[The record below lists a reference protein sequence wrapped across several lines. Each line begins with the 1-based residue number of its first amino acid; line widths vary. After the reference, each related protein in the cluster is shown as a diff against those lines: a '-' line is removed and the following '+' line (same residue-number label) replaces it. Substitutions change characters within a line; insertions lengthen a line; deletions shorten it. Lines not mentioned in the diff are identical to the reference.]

1 MIYIA
6 FLIYYCFLFLLSL
19 SGTVILTL
27 LVHFLFK
34 KRGRRLSRI
43 GIFLAGVSSFIV
55 CFLLLGF
62 WVYGN
67 HFAGF
72 PGEKENFEVR
82 AQQHL
87 KEKYPQFQYKLEEA
101 EFACPGFFE
110 FCSNRWVLHGKLIKP
125 EKIEFEVLGGK
136 DFDSKPL
143 SDDLGYKLSERAFE
157 RDRPRWVKLVR
168 KTLNLP
174 EDQMVIDVGWKY
186 WGSTDELDCKDEG
199 LKVNIDIIKKLD
211 SSTISAEEKRLF
223 RLKQVLQKHG
233 IKSLDFS
240 VSYFDP
246 SVKKVIQ
253 KEDQLQPPYEDSN
266 IPGYI
271 THIVNELAVE
281 KKWKG
286 PKDVSI
292 QMRD

>member
-1 MIYIA
+1 MRY
-6 FLIYYCFLFLLSL
+6 
-19 SGTVILTL
+19 
-27 LVHFLFK
+27 
-34 KRGRRLSRI
+34 
-43 GIFLAGVSSFIV
+43 
-55 CFLLLGF
+55 
-62 WVYGN
+62 W
-67 HFAGF
+67 
-72 PGEKENFEVR
+72 
-82 AQQHL
+82 
-87 KEKYPQFQYKLEEA
+87 
-101 EFACPGFFE
+101 
-110 FCSNRWVLHGKLIKP
+110 
-125 EKIEFEVLGGK
+125 GGK

-186 WGSTDELDCKDEG
+186 WGSTDELDYKDEG